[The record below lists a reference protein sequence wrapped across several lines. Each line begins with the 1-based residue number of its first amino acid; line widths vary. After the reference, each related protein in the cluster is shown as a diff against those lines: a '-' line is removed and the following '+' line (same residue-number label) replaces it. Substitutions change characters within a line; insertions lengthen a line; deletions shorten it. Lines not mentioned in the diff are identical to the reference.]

1 MLFTKFLYWF
11 FKNFLALTL
20 PLVVVIWSFGLSI
33 PNATEHSK
41 ILRQNNFYPELS
53 SEISRLD
60 KENSFNTKEG
70 LWYLIISS
78 TSPDTATPGSLQNLF
93 ESNIDLTSK
102 WFDGQTSNWH
112 FYLPVNTLK
121 TSLNKNFDVKTV
133 QIAKAKQGDIPSCPD
148 STQIK
153 YIINLEQDFCI
164 PAGVAAGS
172 GLMSDFVKSNL
183 NFQSKLVQVL
193 FSPENAVDKNKTD
206 FKASEV
212 GVVNESLNVAMNNF
226 RDSFLRLK
234 TTVNIILPILLISL
248 LLIPLL
254 AIALN
259 KRPINE
265 LKILLRLLGIS
276 TLVNTLILI
285 VTSQVVFLQNLNITG
300 LSSEK
305 IVNLMSDTFFK
316 LIVELLSP
324 ALYLSFAFIAI
335 SLFLYLIERQD
346 LDHFRHFLAKKLTKF
361 DWLLDP
367 KRKSLT
373 KD

>member
-20 PLVVVIWSFGLSI
+20 PLVVIIWSFGVNI

-53 SEISRLD
+53 NEINRLD
-60 KENSFNTKEG
+60 RENSFNAKDG

-78 TSPDTATPGSLQNLF
+78 TSPDTATPSSLQNLF
-93 ESNIDLTSK
+93 ESNIDLTAK
-102 WFDGQTSNWH
+102 WFDGQSSNWH

-133 QIAKAKQGDIPSCPD
+133 EVAKAKQGDIPVCPD

-164 PAGVAAGS
+164 PNSVAIGT

-183 NFQSKLVQVL
+183 SFQSKLVQTL
-193 FSPENAVDKNKTD
+193 FSPENVVDKNKTD

-212 GVVNESLNVAMNNF
+212 GIINESINVTMNNF

-234 TTVNIILPILLISL
+234 TTINIILPILLVSL
-248 LLIPLL
+248 FLIPLL
-254 AIALN
+254 AFALN

-265 LKILLRLLGIS
+265 LKLLLRLLGVS
-276 TLVNTLILI
+276 TLVNTLVLI
-285 VTSQVVFLQNLNITG
+285 VTSQVVFLQNLNIAG

-316 LIVELLSP
+316 IIFELLSS
-324 ALYLSFAFIAI
+324 ALFLSLSFIVLSSI
-335 SLFLYLIERQD
+335 LYIIERQD
-346 LDHFRHFLAKKLTKF
+346 LDHLRHFLAQKLVRF
-361 DWLLDP
+361 NWLFDP